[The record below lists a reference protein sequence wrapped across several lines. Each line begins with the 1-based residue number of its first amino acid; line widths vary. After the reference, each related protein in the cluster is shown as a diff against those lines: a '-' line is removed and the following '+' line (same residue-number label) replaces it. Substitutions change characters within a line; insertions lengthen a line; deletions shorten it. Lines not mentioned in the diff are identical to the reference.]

1 MVAKGSIAKE
11 SSVKAAQEIRC
22 YGIYFMAGVVTSQC
36 LREKRVYARN
46 LFVKRIYLRE
56 EMDTCRPYI
65 GGAPAQKGRRTGN
78 ESVDQHE
85 MS

>member
-36 LREKRVYARN
+36 LREKCVYARY

-65 GGAPAQKGRRTGN
+65 GVLLPRREDEPEIRASINTR
-78 ESVDQHE
+78 
-85 MS
+85 